1 MTQPHTMPQDF
12 TLTPGDIQ
20 YAKSKG
26 FCEPQ
31 IMEEL
36 ESFKRHFIHGP
47 GCKTKWKLWST
58 GNGAWGTWI
67 QKANKWPAWKVEQA
81 EREQQAERHAAEVDQ
96 MALGLKQASKA
107 RGRPHRKPKIKRLP
121 YAPGSTPEQIQ
132 AMKMQ
137 IFSAEPETPKRPAKP
152 MRNVS
157 VPMPAHLRGKIIT
170 PADKEPPND

>member
-12 TLTPGDIQ
+12 TLTLGDIQ
-20 YAKSKG
+20 YARSKG

-47 GCKTKWKLWST
+47 GCKTKWKLWNT

-81 EREQQAERHAAEVDQ
+81 EREQQAERHAAEADQ
-96 MALGLKQASKA
+96 LSMGLDKA
-107 RGRPHRKPKIKRLP
+107 AQQRNRPKLKPKIKHMPYPPRKLTESERQKMIQDMREGDSPVSRPSRPRLGP
-121 YAPGSTPEQIQ
+121 
-132 AMKMQ
+132 
-137 IFSAEPETPKRPAKP
+137 RH
-152 MRNVS
+152 

-170 PADKEPPND
+170 PADKGEE